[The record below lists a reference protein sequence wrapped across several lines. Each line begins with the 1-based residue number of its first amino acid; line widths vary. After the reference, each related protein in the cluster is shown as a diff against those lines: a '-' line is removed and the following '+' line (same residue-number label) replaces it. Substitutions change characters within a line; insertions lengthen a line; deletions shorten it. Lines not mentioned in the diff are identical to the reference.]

1 MADLYMVAIAQRNS
15 TIPNFGSG
23 SGGAHNKNGDMTVIL
38 FPTGDTLQGGV
49 SLTHLVQDAISRYRR
64 ISPHKR
70 KSSYA
75 PHNRFN
81 YINSVTTYL
90 LVQAQYITV

>member
-23 SGGAHNKNGDMTVIL
+23 SGGAHNKNGDTTVIL
-38 FPTGDTLQGGV
+38 FPTSDTPQGGV
-49 SLTHLVQDAISRYRR
+49 SLTLLVQDAISRNRR
-64 ISPHKR
+64 ISPYKR
-70 KSSYA
+70 KSFYT

-81 YINSVTTYL
+81 SINSVTTYL
-90 LVQAQYITV
+90 LVQAQCITV

>member
-15 TIPNFGSG
+15 TIPDFGSG
-23 SGGAHNKNGDMTVIL
+23 SDGAHNKNGDKTVIL
-38 FPTGDTLQGGV
+38 FPTSDTLQGGI
-49 SLTHLVQDAISRYRR
+49 SLTHLVQDAIPRSRR
-64 ISPHKR
+64 ISPYKR
-70 KSSYA
+70 KSFYT

>member
-1 MADLYMVAIAQRNS
+1 MADLYMVAIVHRNS

-23 SGGAHNKNGDMTVIL
+23 SDGARNKNGDKTVIL
-38 FPTGDTLQGGV
+38 FPTSDTLWGSV
-49 SLTHLVQDAISRYRR
+49 SLTHLVQDAISRNRR
-64 ISPHKR
+64 ISPYKR

-90 LVQAQYITV
+90 LVQAQSITV